1 MVKVPSSIIMMP
13 ELTNT
18 SATGLKGWKWLKQE
32 EDEGKMGSIVSSK
45 VKQLST
51 LSCNLD
57 DDFFSIDFTWFAHVK
72 ELYIAENNF
81 TILPECIKECQ
92 FLRILDVCDWKHLRE
107 IRGIPPNLKH
117 FFAINCKS
125 LTSSSI
131 SMFLNQVLSRLKCI
145 LFNNI
150 QCT

>member
-92 FLRILDVCDWKHLRE
+92 FLRILDVCD
-107 IRGIPPNLKH
+107 
-117 FFAINCKS
+117 
-125 LTSSSI
+125 
-131 SMFLNQVLSRLKCI
+131 
-145 LFNNI
+145 
-150 QCT
+150 